1 MKKLQSPNHLFMIE
15 PKEFCNNLQTLD
27 SNDYQIIEQDTNKDQ
42 ILKKAKEEFFN
53 FKNIIEAHNIK
64 VTFMLGSI
72 GCPDHIFPN
81 WFATFQDKSMQIFSM
96 KALNRRAEKMPSMI
110 KSLETEYKLVD
121 DLTPY
126 EEKGIFLEST
136 SSMVFDR
143 VNMIA
148 YIGKSVRTNE
158 DLSRAWCSKNG
169 FEIVIFETTN
179 HKKNPIYHTDVLMF
193 VGTDMIGLCDEVI
206 NEEYKEEVLSKAKRY
221 HDVMLF
227 TKDQILDF
235 CGNALEVRNNK
246 DEKYLIMSSRAR
258 KSLSSSQIVK
268 IEKYYKDIIHAD
280 IPTIEKYGGGS
291 ARCMLTELF

>member
-27 SNDYQIIEQDTNKDQ
+27 SNDYQIVEQDTSKDQ

-64 VTFMLGSI
+64 VTFMLGSN

-96 KALNRRAEKMPSMI
+96 KALNRRAEKIPSII
-110 KSLETEYKLVD
+110 KKLETEYKLTD
-121 DLTPY
+121 DLTSY

-158 DLSRAWCSKNG
+158 DLARAWCSKNG
-169 FEIVIFETTN
+169 FKVVIFETTN
-179 HKKNPIYHTDVLMF
+179 HKNNPIYHTDVLMF
-193 VGTDMIGLCDEVI
+193 VGTNMIGLCNEVI
-206 NEEYKEEVLSKAKRY
+206 NDEYKEEVLSKAKKY
-221 HDVMLF
+221 HDVMLL

-235 CGNALEVRNNK
+235 CGNALEARNNI
-246 DEKYLIMSSRAR
+246 DEKYLIMSSRAQ
-258 KSLSSSQIVK
+258 KSLTSPQILK
-268 IEKYYKDIIHAD
+268 IKKYYKDIIHAD

-291 ARCMLTELF
+291 ARCMLAELF

>member
-1 MKKLQSPNHLFMIE
+1 MKRLQSPNHLFMIE

-27 SNDYQIIEQDTNKDQ
+27 SNDYQVVEKDVNKEL
-42 ILKKAKEEFFN
+42 ILKKAKDEFFN
-53 FKNIIEAHNIK
+53 FKNIIEAQGIK
-64 VTFMLGSI
+64 ITFMLGSH

-96 KALNRRAEKMPSMI
+96 KALNRRAEKIPSMI
-110 KSLETEYKLVD
+110 KSLETKYKLVD

-158 DLSRAWCSKNG
+158 NLAREWCSKNG
-169 FEIVIFETTN
+169 FEIVIFETTS
-179 HKKNPIYHTDVLMF
+179 HKNNPIYHTDVLMF

-206 NEEYKEEVLSKAKRY
+206 NDDYKEEVLSRAQKY
-221 HDVMLF
+221 HDVMLL

-235 CGNALEVRNNK
+235 CGNALEARNNK
-246 DEKYLIMSSRAR
+246 DEKYLIMSSRAQ
-258 KSLSSSQIVK
+258 KSLTSSQIVK
-268 IEKYYKDIIHAD
+268 IKKYYKDIIHAD
-280 IPTIEKYGGGS
+280 ISTIEKYGGGS